1 MCLAVPAK
9 LIEKNGL
16 DGIVAFGDIKRN
28 VRLDLL
34 PDAQIGDYVLLHTG
48 FAIEKVDEEQA
59 KKMLATIQEVYGEVP
74 V

>member
-9 LIEKNGL
+9 LVERNGL
-16 DGIVAFGDIKRN
+16 DGVVAFGDIRRN

-34 PDAQIGDYVLLHTG
+34 PDAQVGDFVLLHTG

-59 KKMLATIQEVYGEVP
+59 KKMLETIQEVYGEIP